1 MSESN
6 LDALDAYENTEKQT
20 RKRQIYLISGI
31 AMLIVVA
38 LYYGFMM
45 GEESPQK
52 PKVNPSLSETQQR
65 LNQPAANVPAAQMW
79 MAQSGNKLDKL
90 EEENDKLRKEQ
101 VKQSETFRGQLDKQN
116 QLLAD
121 MQARLEANLEAVKL
135 VEGRSAQS
143 DQTTTTTPNQQPFNR
158 NTAAQPITVQN
169 TYANPQNSTARPPV
183 NANQYP
189 PGNPNAIAMAA
200 QKSGIVI
207 SSIKPSTTESSTT
220 SVPGK
225 GSSRKLAKS
234 YFPAGTSSRALIMT
248 GTYAPTGGNATQN
261 PAPILFWVEDV
272 SFLPND
278 VKGDIIGC
286 LILGNAIGNKTT
298 QRGDIRLMTASCV
311 NANTDEVIEESI
323 HGYVVGEDGRNGIKG
338 EMIVRSGDALNMALL
353 ADIAGG
359 FGRQMQ
365 YQSMQT
371 SQTALGYTTTIDPN
385 KALQTGAGYG
395 LGRSAERLG
404 NYYIRLAEEMQP
416 VIDIGAGRDV
426 HIVFTK
432 GVNWEANDDEK
443 QANAQA
449 NNMQAQSPL
458 PMPMPMNP
466 QMMQQMMIQQ
476 QVQQQLMQGGMMNN
490 QMSPYGDYYQ

>member
-1 MSESN
+1 MMSESN
-6 LDALDAYENTEKQT
+6 LDILDGYENTEKQT
-20 RKRQIYLISGI
+20 RKRQIYLISGV

-38 LYYGFMM
+38 LYYGFVM

-52 PKVNPSLSETQQR
+52 PKVDPSLTETQQR
-65 LNQPAANVPAAQMW
+65 LNQTAANVPAVQMW

-101 VKQSETFRGQLDKQN
+101 VKQSEVFRDQLDKQN

-135 VEGRSAQS
+135 VEGRSVQA
-143 DQTTTTTPNQQPFNR
+143 DQATTIANQQPFNR
-158 NTAAQPITVQN
+158 NATAPITVQN
-169 TYANPQNSTARPPV
+169 TYAQNPQNSTARPPV

-189 PGNPNAIAMAA
+189 PGNPNAITMAA

-207 SSIKPSTTESSTT
+207 SGVTPSTTGGVPTT
-220 SVPGK
+220 SLPGK

-298 QRGDIRLMTASCV
+298 QRGEIRLMTASCV

-371 SQTALGYTTTIDPN
+371 SQTALGTVTTIDPN

-416 VIDIGAGRDV
+416 VIDISAGRDV

-432 GVNWEANDDEK
+432 GVNWDANDDK

-458 PMPMPMNP
+458 PMPMNP
-466 QMMQQMMIQQ
+466 QMMQQMLIQQ

-490 QMSPYGDYYQ
+490 QMSPYGEYYQ